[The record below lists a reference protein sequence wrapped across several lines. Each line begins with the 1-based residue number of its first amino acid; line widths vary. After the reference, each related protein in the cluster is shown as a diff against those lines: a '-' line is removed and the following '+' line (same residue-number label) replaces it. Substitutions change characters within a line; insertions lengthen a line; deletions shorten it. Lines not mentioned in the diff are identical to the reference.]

1 MPIAA
6 SVSPSHALLQVRAF
20 RQFWGARVAAG
31 LAYQMLSVAVG
42 WQIYALTHRTLDLG
56 LIGLAQFLP
65 SLLLM
70 LPAGHLAD
78 RYQRRRIL
86 LAAEWL
92 QGLALVLLAAGSWLH
107 WLNEAVILVLVL
119 IIGVGK
125 AFEFP
130 VRQALL
136 PNLVPSVLLPRAL
149 AAIASAGT
157 MTMML
162 GPALGGF
169 LYLAGPGTVYLMS
182 ACLYVLAALLFW
194 RMPPVPRPA
203 AHEPRT
209 LKTVFAGIGYIRRQ
223 PVILGAISLDLFAVL
238 LGGATALLPVFA
250 HDILHTGPWG
260 LGLLRAAPA
269 AGALVM
275 SVRLAHRP
283 LRRSVGKIMFASV
296 AAFGVTT
303 LVFAL
308 STSFLLSLI
317 ALCGL
322 GAFDMVSVVIRS
334 TLVQLDT
341 PDAMRGRVSAVNAM
355 FITTSNQLGEFES
368 GVTAAWFGTV
378 PAVVIGGL
386 GTLAV
391 VGLWM
396 WWFPA
401 LRRRERLESVAT
413 A

>member
-1 MPIAA
+1 MLLAA
-6 SVSPSHALLQVRAF
+6 LASPDHSLFRVRPF
-20 RQFWGARVAAG
+20 RQFWCARVAAG
-31 LAYQMLSVAVG
+31 FAYQMLSVAVG

-56 LIGLAQFLP
+56 LIGLAQFVP

-78 RYQRRRIL
+78 RYERRRIL

-92 QGLALVLLAAGSWLH
+92 QGLALALLAAGSFLH
-107 WLNEAVILVLVL
+107 WLNEGVILVLVVV
-119 IIGVGK
+119 IGVGK

-136 PNLVPSVLLPRAL
+136 PGLVPPALLPRAM
-149 AAIASAGT
+149 AASASAGQ
-157 MTMML
+157 MTIMV

-169 LYLAGPGTVYLMS
+169 LYLAGPGTVYAIS
-182 ACLYVLAALLFW
+182 ACLYFGAVLLFW
-194 RMPPVPRPA
+194 RMPPVPPPIV
-203 AHEPRT
+203 HEPRT
-209 LKTVFAGIGYIRRQ
+209 LKTVFAGIAYILHR
-223 PVILGAISLDLFAVL
+223 PVIFGAISLDLFAVL
-238 LGGATALLPVFA
+238 LGGATALLPAFA

-269 AGALVM
+269 VGALAI
-275 SVRLAHRP
+275 SVWLAHRP
-283 LRRSVGKIMFASV
+283 LRNGVGKIMFAAV
-296 AAFGVTT
+296 AGFGICT

-308 STSFLLSLI
+308 STSFLLSLA
-317 ALCGL
+317 ALCLL
-322 GAFDMVSVVIRS
+322 GAFDMVSVVIRG

-341 PDAMRGRVSAVNAM
+341 PDTMRGRVSAVNAM
-355 FITTSNQLGEFES
+355 FVTTSNQLGEFES

-396 WWFPA
+396 WWFPD
-401 LRRRERLESVAT
+401 LRKRARLEST
-413 A
+413 LT

>member
-1 MPIAA
+1 MSPVTSANA
-6 SVSPSHALLQVRAF
+6 DVSLLRHRPF
-20 RQFWGARVAAG
+20 RQYWCARVAAG
-31 LAYQMLSVAVG
+31 FAYQMLSVAVG

-78 RYQRRRIL
+78 RYERRRIL

-92 QGLALVLLAAGSWLH
+92 QGLALALLAAGSFLH
-107 WLNEAVILVLVL
+107 WLNENVILVLVL
-119 IIGVGK
+119 VIGIGK

-136 PNLVPSVLLPRAL
+136 PGLVSPALLPRAM
-149 AAIASAGT
+149 ATSASAGQ
-157 MTMML
+157 MTIMV

-169 LYLAGPGTVYLMS
+169 LYLAGPGTVYAIS
-182 ACLYVLAALLFW
+182 ACLYFSAAFLFW
-194 RMPPVPRPA
+194 RMSPLPPPA
-203 AHEPRT
+203 THEPRT

-223 PVILGAISLDLFAVL
+223 PVVLGAISLDLFAVL
-238 LGGATALLPVFA
+238 LGGATALLPAFA

-269 AGALVM
+269 VGALSM
-275 SVRLAHRP
+275 SVWLARRP
-283 LRRSVGKIMFASV
+283 LRHSVGKIMFTSV
-296 AAFGVTT
+296 AGFGLAT

-308 STSFLLSLI
+308 STSFLLSL
-317 ALCGL
+317 ATLCAL
-322 GAFDMVSVVIRS
+322 GAFDMVSVVIRG
-334 TLVQLDT
+334 TLVQLET
-341 PDAMRGRVSAVNAM
+341 PDDMRGRVSAVNAM
-355 FITTSNQLGEFES
+355 FISTSNQLGEFES

-378 PAVVIGGL
+378 PAVLIGGL
-386 GTLAV
+386 GTLAA

-396 WWFPA
+396 WWFPE
-401 LRRRERLESVAT
+401 LLQRERLGSETPV
-413 A
+413 